1 MKYFHLVL
9 SFLFL
14 STLGFAQGLED
25 VIVETYYISDAND
38 ATDSDGGIL
47 PAGTTTY
54 RIYLDLAPNYKVETV
69 YGSPVHELR
78 IETTTLFFNNEDR
91 GELSG
96 NLIGDN
102 RLDEN
107 TVALD
112 SWVTIGAASESHFG
126 VLKTDDPDGSI
137 VGGANNDGGSTG
149 IAEGLLA
156 NDDPTAGIPLTTADG
171 LIGGTVPSVQLI
183 ADNASIF
190 EVFDNVNDGPVFTT
204 NNGAW
209 AVLGGF
215 VGPTV
220 ENRVLIAQIT
230 TNGELSFAL
239 NVRVNTV
246 DGSGEPIDYVSGT
259 PQGDEVFFPALIFPI
274 IEVPGCASPTA
285 CNFDPLATADDGSCF
300 EPETD
305 CTECSGENLVL
316 IDDDGDGVCNAEE
329 IFGCTDPEALNFNL
343 NATEDD
349 GTCEFEGVGGCT
361 DIGACNFNPE
371 ATADDGS
378 CLIPEINCTECNE
391 ASDAL
396 ILIDMDSDG
405 VCDAA
410 EIEGC
415 ENPEAC
421 NFDPIATDDD
431 GSCIVPEQDC
441 SACNSTND
449 GLDII
454 DADGDGICDAEEIA
468 GCTDPVA
475 CNFDPSA
482 TDEAGSCLIPEV
494 NCTECSGED
503 LILIDDDGDGVC
515 NADEVSGCTD
525 PDALNY
531 DPSAT
536 DDDGSCEFLGV
547 TDLSAA
553 ANLISIYPNPV
564 QDVLTINQISSNL
577 NLSLAQLRI
586 FDILGNKMHE
596 ETLNLNG
603 PGAKQLIQFPPSS
616 EGLYLIEISTDEE
629 RYLLRVVKN

>member
-1 MKYFHLVL
+1 
-9 SFLFL
+9 
-14 STLGFAQGLED
+14 
-25 VIVETYYISDAND
+25 
-38 ATDSDGGIL
+38 
-47 PAGTTTY
+47 
-54 RIYLDLAPNYKVETV
+54 
-69 YGSPVHELR
+69 
-78 IETTTLFFNNEDR
+78 
-91 GELSG
+91 
-96 NLIGDN
+96 
-102 RLDEN
+102 
-107 TVALD
+107 
-112 SWVTIGAASESHFG
+112 
-126 VLKTDDPDGSI
+126 
-137 VGGANNDGGSTG
+137 
-149 IAEGLLA
+149 
-156 NDDPTAGIPLTTADG
+156 
-171 LIGGTVPSVQLI
+171 
-183 ADNASIF
+183 
-190 EVFDNVNDGPVFTT
+190 
-204 NNGAW
+204 
-209 AVLGGF
+209 
-215 VGPTV
+215 
-220 ENRVLIAQIT
+220 
-230 TNGELSFAL
+230 NGELSFAL

-259 PQGDEVFFPALIFPI
+259 PQGDEVFFPALIFPF

-531 DPSAT
+531 DPEAT

-586 FDILGNKMHE
+586 FDILGNKLHE